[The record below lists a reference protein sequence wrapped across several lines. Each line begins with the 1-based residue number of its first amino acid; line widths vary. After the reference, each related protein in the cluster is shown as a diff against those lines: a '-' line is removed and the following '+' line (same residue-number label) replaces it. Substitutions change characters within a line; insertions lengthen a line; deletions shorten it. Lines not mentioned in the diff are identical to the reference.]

1 MLPAFYLGRGLKADY
16 FVRSTP
22 DLVYIYVL
30 SCRSWLE
37 AKTPRSQ
44 PTENLVL
51 MHIYMQRAIRDG
63 VYACINNSEKPTE
76 TSQATYVSIC
86 IQFGG
91 AQNSTS
97 KQSDPSCIAS
107 NPVILATLH
116 TGKKQKWIE
125 KTEDKMEYESV
136 LDKKWIENNQSTHS
150 LNHDMMIMERN
161 KKNLLCEEKKEVTMI
176 N

>member
-30 SCRSWLE
+30 SYRSWLE

-97 KQSDPSCIAS
+97 KQSDPSCVAS

-125 KTEDKMEYESV
+125 KTEDNGIWICPWQEMNRKQSEHTLSQSWH
-136 LDKKWIENNQSTHS
+136 DDNGKK
-150 LNHDMMIMERN
+150 
-161 KKNLLCEEKKEVTMI
+161 
-176 N
+176 